1 MKYLIK
7 SNFLVIVSAFAFPF
21 IYFTITFKEYS
32 YTQALMIIIAIFEAI
47 LVKSNYDFINYDH
60 DFKYHIHQLPKWL
73 FYMIN
78 ILCNL
83 VVIGAIIFLK
93 SNFKYLILISLLF
106 SNGYHIIFNKSKYT
120 LPLLSIS
127 INAPLCIVGYSS
139 VYFIILGISII
150 YSIALA
156 YYLSHLKTKVYTYDN
171 Y

>member
-7 SNFLVIVSAFAFPF
+7 SNLLVVVSAFVFPF
-21 IYFTITFKEYS
+21 IYFTMAFKEYS

-60 DFKYHIHQLPKWL
+60 DFKYHIHQLPKWF
-73 FYMIN
+73 FYMMN

-93 SNFKYLILISLLF
+93 SNFKYLILIALLF

-120 LPLLSIS
+120 LPLLGLC
-127 INAPLCIVGYSS
+127 INAPLCIVGYSN
-139 VYFIILGISII
+139 VYFIILGISVI

>member
-60 DFKYHIHQLPKWL
+60 DFKYHVHQLPKWF
-73 FYMIN
+73 FYMMN

-106 SNGYHIIFNKSKYT
+106 LPSIKIGLLVSKYIF
-120 LPLLSIS
+120 SIS
-127 INAPLCIVGYSS
+127 FFNSLIK
-139 VYFIILGISII
+139 
-150 YSIALA
+150 
-156 YYLSHLKTKVYTYDN
+156 LS
-171 Y
+171 

>member
-7 SNFLVIVSAFAFPF
+7 SNLLVIVSAFAFPF

-73 FYMIN
+73 FYMMN

-93 SNFKYLILISLLF
+93 SNFKYLILILF

>member
-7 SNFLVIVSAFAFPF
+7 SNLLVIVSAFAFPF

-73 FYMIN
+73 FYMMN

-93 SNFKYLILISLLF
+93 SR
-106 SNGYHIIFNKSKYT
+106 
-120 LPLLSIS
+120 
-127 INAPLCIVGYSS
+127 
-139 VYFIILGISII
+139 
-150 YSIALA
+150 
-156 YYLSHLKTKVYTYDN
+156 
-171 Y
+171 

>member
-7 SNFLVIVSAFAFPF
+7 SNLLVIVSAFAFPF

-73 FYMIN
+73 FYMMN
-78 ILCNL
+78 I
-83 VVIGAIIFLK
+83 
-93 SNFKYLILISLLF
+93 LF

>member
-7 SNFLVIVSAFAFPF
+7 SNLLVIVSAFAFPF

-73 FYMIN
+73 FYMMN

-83 VVIGAIIFLK
+83 VILSLK
-93 SNFKYLILISLLF
+93 NLNILCLYLVLASM
-106 SNGYHIIFNKSKYT
+106 H
-120 LPLLSIS
+120 
-127 INAPLCIVGYSS
+127 LCV
-139 VYFIILGISII
+139 L
-150 YSIALA
+150 
-156 YYLSHLKTKVYTYDN
+156 
-171 Y
+171 

>member
-7 SNFLVIVSAFAFPF
+7 SNLLVIVSAFAFPF

-60 DFKYHIHQLPKWL
+60 DFKYHIHHL
-73 FYMIN
+73 
-78 ILCNL
+78 
-83 VVIGAIIFLK
+83 
-93 SNFKYLILISLLF
+93 KYLILISLLF

>member
-73 FYMIN
+73 FYMMN

-106 SNGYHIIFNKSKYT
+106 SM
-120 LPLLSIS
+120 
-127 INAPLCIVGYSS
+127 V
-139 VYFIILGISII
+139 IILSLINLNILCL
-150 YSIALA
+150 YLVLA
-156 YYLSHLKTKVYTYDN
+156 SMHLCVL
-171 Y
+171 